1 MNIKSL
7 VLLAFCL
14 CAFSA
19 FAQNNHSIKGITI
32 DTTSKSKVSSTIT
45 ILRPDSIM
53 QAFGYA
59 GNDGSFTVGALPSG
73 KYVLLATFP
82 DYADF
87 SQEFTIS
94 PTEPVHDFGNINMTL
109 LSKLLNEVVVKGNI
123 NALKIK
129 GDTSEF
135 NAKAFVIQPNAKV
148 DDLLKQ
154 IPGMEIDQNGN
165 IKFRGE
171 AIKKITVDGEEF
183 FSDDPVLVSRTLR
196 GDMIDKVQVFD
207 KRSDQATFTGVDDGQ
222 RTKTINLKL
231 KEDKK
236 VGIFGKVDLAGGR
249 SSDQRGMY
257 AGQVQFNRFRANE
270 KLSLYG
276 TMANTGK
283 VNLSFSDASNLGTQN
298 LTALGDGVFLVNGI
312 SDEFDNASFNGR
324 GFPTAKTGGVHYDV
338 KWNEAKQ
345 SINTNYRI
353 GSISNDL
360 FQNTITDLLIS
371 DQRSNR
377 TTNSSESHTSA
388 FRQKLDVGYQKNTTN
403 TNLRINVD
411 AALRNNESS
420 TASNSSQVDQDNKF
434 VNRSSTSN
442 NSTAEVKLFN
452 ASVFYS
458 KKFAK
463 PRRTISWNLAEN
475 YSENNVERYAK
486 TNIEYASLPG
496 NTVDQYKPERNSSTV
511 LSSNIT
517 YTEPLTAKLTL
528 TFNYLL
534 GINNSISRIESYNKS
549 ASGRYDEIDELTTND
564 YKYNILTNQFGATF
578 GYVTAKTNL
587 NFGTRA
593 SNINFNQVDERRLR
607 KMNRSYLNWMP
618 QVNYQ
623 YRMTP
628 AKTIS
633 INYSGNTQQPSL
645 SQIQPVVNNLNPL
658 YVTVG
663 NPDLKPYFMHSARL
677 FYSSQSTLSGSSFSI
692 NGSYSFTANAI
703 ISSLTFNPDSGKTTT
718 RFVNL
723 ADKTPRN
730 YSLSMQIGRKIV
742 PWEMNIYPQFSF
754 SGNTSYN
761 YTTEAGVVG
770 LNESNGNTFS
780 ASLQFS
786 KSKAKKY
793 SLNLSGSLNAN
804 RNRNS
809 FSKRS
814 DYSAM
819 GASIFQ
825 SGTLYLPGKFEIFSS
840 TRYNYTGPS
849 NGFGGIHRTI
859 WDASV
864 SRTFLKGNNL
874 KLSIT
879 GNNLLDQ
886 DQNTRNAGGNTITQ
900 SSYNVIKRYFML
912 NLIWDFTKFGTLPSK
927 N

>member
-7 VLLAFCL
+7 ILLAFCL
-14 CAFSA
+14 CTFSA
-19 FAQNNHSIKGITI
+19 FAQNSHSIKGITI
-32 DTTSKSKVSSTIT
+32 DTAAKSKVSSTIT

-59 GNDGSFTVGALPSG
+59 GSDGSFTISGLPAG

-82 DYADF
+82 EYADF

-94 PTEPVHDFGNINMTL
+94 PTEPVHDFGNIDMTL
-109 LSKLLNEVVVKGNI
+109 LAKILNEAVIKGSI

-249 SSDQRGMY
+249 SSDERGMY
-257 AGQVQFNRFRANE
+257 SGQVQFNRFRANE
-270 KLSLYG
+270 KFSLYG

-298 LTALGDGVFLVNGI
+298 LTALGDGVFLINGI

-338 KWNEAKQ
+338 KWNEGKQ
-345 SINTNYRI
+345 LINTNYRI
-353 GSISNDL
+353 GSIANDL

-371 DQRSNR
+371 NQTSNR
-377 TTNSSESHTSA
+377 TNNSSESHTSG
-388 FRQKLDVGYQKNTTN
+388 FRQKLDVGYQKNTTT
-403 TNLRINVD
+403 TNLRVNVD
-411 AALRNNESS
+411 AALRNNESLTS
-420 TASNSSQVDQDNKF
+420 SNSFQVDQDDKF
-434 VNRSSTSN
+434 VNRSATSN
-442 NSTAEVKLFN
+442 NSTSEARLFN

-475 YSENNVERYAK
+475 YSENKVERYAK
-486 TNIEYASLPG
+486 TNIEYANLPG
-496 NTVDQYKPERNSSTV
+496 NVVDQYKPERSTSSV

-517 YTEPLTAKLTL
+517 YTEPLAEKLTL

-534 GINNSISRIESYNKS
+534 GINNSISRLESYNKS
-549 ASGRYDEIDELTTND
+549 ASGVYDQIDELTTND
-564 YKYNILTNQFGATF
+564 YKYTILTNQFGATF
-578 GYVTAKTNL
+578 GYVNAKTNL
-587 NFGTRA
+587 TFGTRA
-593 SNINFNQVDERRLR
+593 SNVNFNQVDERRMR
-607 KMNRSYLNWMP
+607 TMKRSYLNWMP

-623 YRMTP
+623 YRITP

-633 INYSGNTQQPSL
+633 LNYNGNMQQPSL

-663 NPDLKPYFMHSARL
+663 NPDLKPFFTHSARM

-692 NGSYSFTANAI
+692 SGNYSFTVNPI
-703 ISSLTFNPDSGKTTT
+703 ISSISFNADSGKTTT

-723 ADKTPRN
+723 TDKTPRN
-730 YSLSMQIGRKIV
+730 YSVSLQIGRKIV

-754 SGNTSYN
+754 SGNTSYT
-761 YTTEAGVVG
+761 YTSEAGVIG

-780 ASLQFS
+780 AGLQFS

-793 SLNLSGSLNAN
+793 SLNLSGTLNAN

-809 FSKRS
+809 FTKRS

-825 SGTLYLPGKFEIFSS
+825 SGTVYLPGRFEVFSS
-840 TRYNYTGPS
+840 TRYSYTGPS

-859 WDASV
+859 WDASI

-874 KLSIT
+874 KVSIS

-886 DQNTRNAGGNTITQ
+886 NQNTRGANGNTITQ
-900 SSYNVIKRYFML
+900 TSYNVIKRYFML
-912 NLIWDFTKFGTLPSK
+912 NLIWDFTKFGTLPSQ